1 VLDPPPGL
9 SAFRRLLADHIR
21 EARTGRC
28 LSQEQLAHA
37 AGLAP
42 RTIGAIESG
51 RTGTSTDSLYAIACA
66 LQVPVTHLVQDE
78 GEPRP

>member
-1 VLDPPPGL
+1 MLDPPPGL
-9 SAFRRLLADHIR
+9 TAFRRLLADHVR
-21 EARTGRC
+21 EARTRRS

-42 RTIGAIESG
+42 RTIGAIEAG

-66 LQVPVTHLVQDE
+66 LQVPVAQLVQ
-78 GEPRP
+78 GKIEPRP